1 MVGVSKSKACA
12 DCKRRRVKCDLT
24 SPRCQ
29 RCTKAGIICRGVG
42 KHPTLW
48 VHRTPTQLNVSALS
62 VIQSQQQTNWLSVLQ
77 RMRCQIN
84 SKGAYD
90 IPTFRSQALSIAV
103 NIYFPQGR
111 YTTSEEDHS
120 STPSSWLKAVC
131 KMEGPSEALDYSLV
145 AFVAIQIRLS
155 GEVGVSYDEAI
166 ELYNHALSKVIHVLD
181 CPCVLGK
188 NDESIAAIVILSTC
202 ELFLF
207 HASTSWNAHA
217 QGVSEILRHRAVP
230 DTNTASWND
239 LCRRLCVICVI
250 QALSQKKP
258 LNLEPKLWREHIG
271 PWAAPDSFGAFLDMT
286 IDIPSVMA
294 EAYGLA
300 SSDEA
305 DGERLSR
312 YIDLLTEKFYLLEN
326 WRALVH
332 RNIAVRNQTPLFW
345 SVPSRASNPADD
357 GYPDKLFPFALMFS
371 SVEGASP
378 WILCCSIMLDIIETI
393 LLLRAK
399 AASLGVSP
407 SPSECPDGFTQK
419 GSPTQADADYI
430 ARMMCQSIE
439 YCYRSENGT
448 FGPQITCN
456 AQTTL
461 LGYFAGRGMKREL
474 EWCRAIKYMKGP
486 GTSFGIDLMQFKKPP
501 EL

>member
-1 MVGVSKSKACA
+1 MVGISRSKACA
-12 DCKRRRVKCDLT
+12 DCRRRRVKCDLT

-29 RCTKAGIICRGVG
+29 RCTKAGIICRGIRNT
-42 KHPTLW
+42 PTLW
-48 VHRTPTQLNVSALS
+48 VHRTPTQPNVSALS
-62 VIQSQQQTNWLSVLQ
+62 VIQSQQQTNWLSLLQ
-77 RMRCQIN
+77 RMRSQIN
-84 SKGAYD
+84 SKEAYD
-90 IPTFRSQALSIAV
+90 VPTFRSQALSIAV
-103 NIYFPQGR
+103 SIYFPQGR

-131 KMEGPSEALDYSLV
+131 NMEGPSEALDYSLV

-181 CPCVLGK
+181 CPCVLGR

-217 QGVSEILRHRAVP
+217 QGVSEILRHRSVP

-271 PWAAPDSFGAFLDMT
+271 PWAAPESFGALLDMT

-294 EAYGLA
+294 EAYALA
-300 SSDEA
+300 SSLEA
-305 DGERLSR
+305 NGERLSR

-326 WRALVH
+326 WRVLVH
-332 RNIAVRNQTPLFW
+332 RNIAARNQTPLFW

-371 SVEGASP
+371 SVEAASP
-378 WILCCSIMLDIIETI
+378 WILGSSIMLDILETI

-399 AASLGVSP
+399 VESMGVSTSLGKSNDSYTGNDLP
-407 SPSECPDGFTQK
+407 N
-419 GSPTQADADYI
+419 QADADHI
-430 ARMMCQSIE
+430 ARMLCQSVE

-456 AQTTL
+456 AQATL

-474 EWCRAIKYMKGP
+474 EWCRGIKYMTGP
-486 GTSFGIDLMQFKKPP
+486 GTSFGIDLMQFKPPP

>member
-29 RCTKAGIICRGVG
+29 RCTKAGIICRGVRNQ
-42 KHPTLW
+42 PTLW

-62 VIQSQQQTNWLSVLQ
+62 VIQSQQQTNWLSLLQ
-77 RMRCQIN
+77 RMRYQIN

-90 IPTFRSQALSIAV
+90 VPTFRSQALSIAV
-103 NIYFPQGR
+103 SIYFPQGR

-131 KMEGPSEALDYSLV
+131 SMEGHSEALDYSLV

-166 ELYNHALSKVIHVLD
+166 ELYNHALSEVIHVLD

-202 ELFLF
+202 E
-207 HASTSWNAHA
+207 
-217 QGVSEILRHRAVP
+217 
-230 DTNTASWND
+230 
-239 LCRRLCVICVI
+239 VI

-286 IDIPSVMA
+286 IDIPLVMA
-294 EAYGLA
+294 EAYALA

-332 RNIAVRNQTPLFW
+332 RNIAARNQTPLFW
-345 SVPSRASNPADD
+345 SVPSRSSNPADD

-407 SPSECPDGFTQK
+407 SLDGSAQK
-419 GSPTQADADYI
+419 GSPTQADADHI

>member
-29 RCTKAGIICRGVG
+29 RCTKAGIICRGVRNQ
-42 KHPTLW
+42 PTLW

-62 VIQSQQQTNWLSVLQ
+62 VIQSQQQTNWLSLLQ
-77 RMRCQIN
+77 RMRCQIS
-84 SKGAYD
+84 SKAIYD
-90 IPTFRSQALSIAV
+90 VSTFRSQAFSVAV
-103 NIYFPQGR
+103 SIYFPQGR

-166 ELYNHALSKVIHVLD
+166 ELYNHALSKVI
-181 CPCVLGK
+181 
-188 NDESIAAIVILSTC
+188 
-202 ELFLF
+202 
-207 HASTSWNAHA
+207 
-217 QGVSEILRHRAVP
+217 
-230 DTNTASWND
+230 
-239 LCRRLCVICVI
+239 

-271 PWAAPDSFGAFLDMT
+271 PWAAPDSFGALLDMT

-294 EAYGLA
+294 EAYTFA
-300 SSDEA
+300 SSDKA
-305 DGERLSR
+305 DGEELSR
-312 YIDLLTEKFYLLEN
+312 YIDLLTEKFYLLQN

-332 RNIAVRNQTPLFW
+332 RNIAARNQTPLFW
-345 SVPSRASNPADD
+345 SVPSRASNPADE

-378 WILCCSIMLDIIETI
+378 WILCSSIMLDIIETI

-399 AASLGVSP
+399 AASPGVSV
-407 SPSECPDGFTQK
+407 SPGECPDDGSIHK

-456 AQTTL
+456 AQTTM